1 MFLLRLLPKAS
12 DPNRILLIPVL
23 FIHLDPSRIP
33 TAEELDSILCSVDPD
48 PELSRVTGAT
58 AALRAV
64 SLMLEARVIPP
75 SLYVDFFPHL
85 YEWTVF
91 IHAYWENI
99 PGDYLLD
106 LTQTY
111 RASAIIILVLYQEDS
126 IADIVSKAPG
136 LRRILA
142 EFWAKFVRKLLPG
155 VDDMEP
161 TYILQFLF
169 NEITDANNFAEILDG
184 IGGTESDLAYLLVQQ
199 INDTVARPVSR
210 MTSMSLH
217 TIIQVLNTKRHDP
230 LRAGMLFHDGVKAVI
245 AAIAFEDQARFR
257 WEIVGEAVYLGALFL
272 LGNFESTSGA
282 KWMSQALSAGLL
294 KLIASLGSFRLTT
307 APREMWY
314 TYSILQRFLKKIL
327 PEYLMYYNIACQIKE
342 ALPRV
347 LSITSTTPLTNSV
360 IYPFW
365 TEFAGLA
372 EERLGALDFYLARR
386 STSMNACENIQCRK
400 TGQKTAFKSCAGC
413 DVAYYCSR
421 DCQKADWASGHR
433 RSCRT
438 PGSAG
443 PSSARDRCYLRAILQ
458 YNFQFPAIR
467 IQVLTRQ
474 AQFIG
479 TEWIHVPSGTGWSDV
494 KPMSDYYAA
503 ASARLV
509 QLARSA
515 EVIRVHLA
523 TLSILDTTAYTPSS
537 SAECMFPV
545 WSTSHLHD
553 RLVRIV
559 QSLPRGLQSAGLDA
573 ALVQPLRALAASE
586 ANLF

>member
-1 MFLLRLLPKAS
+1 MHESLSLRNLSKLPLYLRSRAKSAEDGS
-12 DPNRILLIPVL
+12 PQIPTAFLLIPVL

-48 PELSRVTGAT
+48 PELSR
-58 AALRAV
+58 
-64 SLMLEARVIPP
+64 ARVIPP
-75 SLYVDFFPHL
+75 SGVDFFPRL
-85 YEWTVF
+85 YEWTIF

-111 RASAIIILVLYQEDS
+111 RASAIIILILYQEDS

-155 VDDMEP
+155 VDDVEP

-169 NEITDANNFAEILDG
+169 DEITDANNFVEILDG

-199 INDTVARPVSR
+199 INDTVARPISR
-210 MTSMSLH
+210 MTSMTLH
-217 TIIQVLNTKRHDP
+217 TIIQALNTKSFNDDDP
-230 LRAGMLFHDGVKAVI
+230 LRAGMLFNDGVKAVI

-257 WEIVGEAVYLGALFL
+257 WEIVGEAVYLGVLLL

-282 KWMSQALSAGLL
+282 NGCPKHC
-294 KLIASLGSFRLTT
+294 RL
-307 APREMWY
+307 AYSKSSPRWE
-314 TYSILQRFLKKIL
+314 RFLKKIL

-342 ALPRV
+342 ALPSA
-347 LSITSTTPLTNSV
+347 LSITSTTPFTNSV

-365 TEFAGLA
+365 TEFAELV
-372 EERLGALDFYLARR
+372 EERLGALDFCLARR

-413 DVAYYCSR
+413 GVAYYCSR

-438 PGSAG
+438 LGSAG

-474 AQFIG
+474 AQFMYNNPGVEFLTVFDLTRNASG

-553 RLVRIV
+553 SHSAR
-559 QSLPRGLQSAGLDA
+559 SLPGS
-573 ALVQPLRALAASE
+573 SE
-586 ANLF
+586 ANLFQEFYP